1 MLKTDFFKR
10 LGVLSLS
17 APLVAQAA
25 VRADAQDDADALIGL
40 WEAVVTVQGGSF
52 RYIYSMSRGAYV
64 ATGNI
69 DENFMNFKYSPTMG
83 SYTRHSDGSYKYR
96 EHGYVFDIHG
106 KNVGTFRSIGTFTV
120 DGSGDKFHGPGTFT
134 QLDLHSKVVA
144 SEKFTLT
151 AKRLPV

>member
-69 DENFMNFKYSPTMG
+69 DENFTNS
-83 SYTRHSDGSYKYR
+83 
-96 EHGYVFDIHG
+96 E
-106 KNVGTFRSIGTFTV
+106 
-120 DGSGDKFHGPGTFT
+120 DKFHGPGTFT
-134 QLDLHSKVVA
+134 QFDLHSKAVA

-151 AKRLPV
+151 AKRFPV